1 MQTLDFE
8 GAKTYAIKRLS
19 EELDNRIVYHCLSHT
34 FDDVLPA
41 TETLALAAGT
51 EVSSEDLLLLRTA
64 AMYHDMGF
72 LVQRH
77 EHEAAGI
84 EITQSILPTF
94 GYSQNQIDR
103 ISGMIQATRLPQS
116 PSNFFEQI
124 IADADLD
131 VLGRKSDFF
140 VRNQNLRIEL
150 ANFDTNFTDL
160 EWYSGQL
167 KFITQH
173 EYFTD
178 VARQKNHSTKQS
190 NINLLRQRIAQL
202 DSN

>member
-1 MQTLDFE
+1 MQTIDFE

-41 TETLALAAGT
+41 TEALALAAGI
-51 EVSSEDLLLLRTA
+51 EDGSDDLLLLRTA

-72 LVQRH
+72 LIQRH

-84 EITQSILPTF
+84 EIAQSILPTF
-94 GYSQNQIDR
+94 GYSQTQIDR
-103 ISGMIQATRLPQS
+103 ISGMIQATHLPQS
-116 PSNFFEQI
+116 PRNFFEQI

-131 VLGRKSDFF
+131 VLGHSDFLA
-140 VRNQNLRIEL
+140 RNQKLRIEL

-167 KFITQH
+167 KFITHHQ
-173 EYFTD
+173 YFTD
-178 VARQKNHSTKQS
+178 VAQQKNQHNKQS
-190 NINLLRQRIAQL
+190 NINLLRQQIAQL